1 MFGIVKFVATAGK
14 SRKVS
19 GNVQFGMNAD
29 HANIRTGIGIEA
41 EIWNRNRECPGHQ
54 ITSVFSYP

>member
-14 SRKVS
+14 NRKVS
-19 GNVQFGMNAD
+19 GNVHFGMNAD
-29 HANIRTGIGIEA
+29 HANIRTGIEA

-54 ITSVFSYP
+54 ITSVSSYP